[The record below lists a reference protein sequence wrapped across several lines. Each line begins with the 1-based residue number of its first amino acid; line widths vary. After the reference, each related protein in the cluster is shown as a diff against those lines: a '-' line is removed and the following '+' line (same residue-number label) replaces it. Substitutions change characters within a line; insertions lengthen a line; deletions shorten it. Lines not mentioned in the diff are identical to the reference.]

1 MGFPEGG
8 RAGRPAP
15 RFTEQFVRVN
25 EWADDLT
32 LACRGKHGFQRE
44 LSVSLGKSFVY
55 FCVFFFFFPSLL
67 SSFEPGRET
76 QD

>member
-44 LSVSLGKSFVY
+44 SECFPGKIV
-55 FCVFFFFFPSLL
+55 CVFFFFFFPSLL

>member
-15 RFTEQFVRVN
+15 GFTEQFVRVN

-32 LACRGKHGFQRE
+32 LACRGKHRLQRE
-44 LSVSLGKSFVY
+44 LSISLGK
-55 FCVFFFFFPSLL
+55 
-67 SSFEPGRET
+67 
-76 QD
+76 

>member
-1 MGFPEGG
+1 MGFLEGE

-32 LACRGKHGFQRE
+32 LTCRGKPHLKLRAECFP
-44 LSVSLGKSFVY
+44 GKIGPPLPFL
-55 FCVFFFFFPSLL
+55 SLL
-67 SSFEPGRET
+67 SSFEPGKET

>member
-1 MGFPEGG
+1 MGFLEGE

-32 LACRGKHGFQRE
+32 LAC
-44 LSVSLGKSFVY
+44 
-55 FCVFFFFFPSLL
+55 
-67 SSFEPGRET
+67 
-76 QD
+76 

>member
-1 MGFPEGG
+1 MGFLEGE
-8 RAGRPAP
+8 RAGRLAP

-25 EWADDLT
+25 EWADDLI
-32 LACRGKHGFQRE
+32 LSCCGKPRLKLE
-44 LSVSLGKSFVY
+44 LSVSLGKY
-55 FCVFFFFFPSLL
+55 FFFSFLSLL